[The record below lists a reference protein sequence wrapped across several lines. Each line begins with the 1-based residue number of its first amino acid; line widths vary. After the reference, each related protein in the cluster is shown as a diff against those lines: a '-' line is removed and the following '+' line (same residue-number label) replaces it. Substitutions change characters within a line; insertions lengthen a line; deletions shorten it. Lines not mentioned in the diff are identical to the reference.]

1 MMKFIWPIMAATILQ
16 YIPKKQK
23 DRLSIKGIIEVK
35 HCIENRLRVFV
46 PILKNNDDA
55 VNSLISELSKIEII
69 SAVEASPI
77 TGTVTLKFD
86 QSQIEPVLLLGAIV
100 KILGL
105 ETQISKEENAEL
117 ESEFAVLT
125 KSIDSSVMKVSNDKL
140 DIKST
145 VTVLIIAS
153 LAYNLFVNKAP
164 LTSLPS
170 PITLL
175 WWMYQN
181 NLMEKKDK

>member
-1 MMKFIWPIMAATILQ
+1 MKFVLPIVAATILNNIQ
-16 YIPKKQK
+16 RTPQNK
-23 DRLSIKGIIEVK
+23 LSIKGILEVK
-35 HCIENRLRVFV
+35 HIIENRIRVLI
-46 PILKNNDDA
+46 PMLKNNDTAIKD
-55 VNSLISELSKIEII
+55 LIAELSKIEII

-77 TGTVTLKFD
+77 TGTLVIKFD
-86 QSQIEPVLLLGAIV
+86 QSKIEPVLLLGAIV

-105 ETQISKEENAEL
+105 EKQISKDENAAL
-117 ESEFAVLT
+117 ESEFALMT

-145 VTVLIIAS
+145 VTVIIIAG
-153 LAYNLFVNKAP
+153 LAYNIFVNKAP
-164 LTSLPS
+164 LTTLPS

-181 NLMEKKDK
+181 NLMEKKEQ